1 MERAV
6 PESIV
11 QRIKVNFNTAI
22 DRFEADQ
29 KQLRDAAEIP
39 RKQTGKSVFFRSLYP
54 LAASLFLVAILAGYL
69 VQKDTT
75 HNLLQALT
83 FAKEKTPKGKQQHII
98 LEDGTQVWLNANSEL
113 KYARSFSGK
122 MIREVYLEGE
132 AFFDV
137 SENKEKPF
145 LVHASG
151 LAIKVLGTAF
161 NVRSYA
167 GEHIVETTLVRG
179 KVSLASDAADTD
191 HQVTLLPNQ
200 QALFSKD
207 SKTIALEEAVNT
219 ENYISWKNGWMIFDN
234 KPFSYIKETLERG
247 YNVTIVME
255 DENSLTCTFSARF
268 KDKTLQEVLEIFKTT
283 ESIDYR
289 ISGDRVFIYG
299 RLCEYG
305 NSN

>member
-1 MERAV
+1 
-6 PESIV
+6 
-11 QRIKVNFNTAI
+11 
-22 DRFEADQ
+22 
-29 KQLRDAAEIP
+29 
-39 RKQTGKSVFFRSLYP
+39 
-54 LAASLFLVAILAGYL
+54 
-69 VQKDTT
+69 
-75 HNLLQALT
+75 
-83 FAKEKTPKGKQQHII
+83 
-98 LEDGTQVWLNANSEL
+98 
-113 KYARSFSGK
+113 
-122 MIREVYLEGE
+122 VYLEGE

-145 LVHASG
+145 MVHTSG
-151 LAIKVLGTAF
+151 LAIRVLGTAF

-167 GEHIVETTLVRG
+167 GEHVVETTLVRG
-179 KVSLASDAADTD
+179 KISLASDGVNPV

-207 SKTIALEEAVNT
+207 SGTIALEEAVNT
-219 ENYISWKNGWMIFDN
+219 ENYISWKNGWMIFDD

-255 DENSLTCTFSARF
+255 DEHSLTCTFSARF

-289 ISGDRVFIYG
+289 IAGDRVFIYG